1 MFYANFW
8 FLNSL
13 CTLSYTSQKCFCILC
28 SLVTKILKNVVILFS
43 KTWPDKTKSSNIMC
57 IWCLKARKNL
67 KILIWHKSFV
77 HPIPVCLL
85 EFNKVGC
92 TSFISKGFKDTS
104 CQSWY
109 IVRGD
114 WDSNLGRQK
123 WYGPNSPGS
132 SPCHRELCTNFDKLY
147 LWSPLRHKDV
157 LYIFRNLK
165 SSSILSQLRKSIA
178 LI

>member
-57 IWCLKARKNL
+57 IWCLKARENL

-92 TSFISKGFKDTS
+92 TDLLSETALDIKLTFWYWSFICKIFIRPWK
-104 CQSWY
+104 
-109 IVRGD
+109 
-114 WDSNLGRQK
+114 
-123 WYGPNSPGS
+123 
-132 SPCHRELCTNFDKLY
+132 KLSY
-147 LWSPLRHKDV
+147 
-157 LYIFRNLK
+157 
-165 SSSILSQLRKSIA
+165 SIQIPK
-178 LI
+178 LIKCY

>member
-57 IWCLKARKNL
+57 IWCLKARENL

-92 TSFISKGFKDTS
+92 TIIWSFSKNKNFRKIWKLWLKNSVHHAHFNFEILKGVAVLIFKININWMYV
-104 CQSWY
+104 C
-109 IVRGD
+109 
-114 WDSNLGRQK
+114 
-123 WYGPNSPGS
+123 
-132 SPCHRELCTNFDKLY
+132 
-147 LWSPLRHKDV
+147 
-157 LYIFRNLK
+157 
-165 SSSILSQLRKSIA
+165 
-178 LI
+178 